1 MGREW
6 ECSKE
11 TVKEWGS
18 NQREEILVI
27 NVKGGDRSKKRKRER
42 EKKKISLCQMLIGF

>member
-6 ECSKE
+6 ECLKE
-11 TVKEWGS
+11 IVKEWGS
-18 NQREEILVI
+18 YQREEILVI

-42 EKKKISLCQMLIGF
+42 EKK